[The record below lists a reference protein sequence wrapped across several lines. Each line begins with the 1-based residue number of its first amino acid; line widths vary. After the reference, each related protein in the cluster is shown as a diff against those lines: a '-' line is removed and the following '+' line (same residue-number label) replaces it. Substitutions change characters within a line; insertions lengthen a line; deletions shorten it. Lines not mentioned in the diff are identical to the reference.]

1 MDDNQTPNPS
11 SLRDDIDA
19 RLPAAAFLRY
29 EARADGWSAGRQ
41 AAFLAHLADNGVVED
56 AARCVGKHVSG
67 GYALRREARGYAFN
81 LGWEAAL
88 IIARRVVADN
98 LMAAAVK
105 GEESRW
111 VREDN
116 VTTYIRQ
123 NTKLSLAL
131 LDRVNPATSLAEVL
145 AVATRFDWF
154 LQLVGDGVAAESL
167 WELFFEDALAHNE
180 PEARARVR
188 ASLLLSDDSAGF
200 EDGGDGASDDADDD
214 DGQNELPPI
223 EYKSMDGP
231 PRGDD
236 DGQRLG
242 ERHQLR
248 RKGRHQRLCLLPVR
262 LQPPAVIGLS
272 QNHRH
277 RLGMQRRDQRIG
289 LAGEEG
295 EDLKGV
301 RRGTFPA
308 QGQRRL
314 LRQFSPAPHAGKC
327 RYRAVLYRKP
337 VLLSPCADLRLGK
350 AGEGHEAAL
359 FGLCQHRPPERAGK
373 IADVGDMLGHRRPG
387 PLSGQR
393 QGHAPDHIID

>member
-1 MDDNQTPNPS
+1 MDDNQTPKPS

-105 GEESRW
+105 GEQSRW

-154 LQLVGDGVAAESL
+154 LQLLGDGVTAESL

-188 ASLLLSDDSAGF
+188 GSLLLSDDSAGF
-200 EDGGDGASDDADDD
+200 ERTANGASDDD
-214 DGQNELPPI
+214 DGQNELSPI

-231 PRGDD
+231 PRRDD
-236 DGQRLG
+236 DGPRLG

-248 RKGRHQRLCLLPVR
+248 RKGRHQRLCLVPVGG
-262 LQPPAVIGLS
+262 QPPAVIGLG

-277 RLGMQRRDQRIG
+277 RLGMQRRDQGIG
-289 LAGEEG
+289 RAGQEG
-295 EDLKGV
+295 EDLKRV
-301 RRGTFPA
+301 WRFACPP

-314 LRQFSPAPHAGKC
+314 LRQFGPAPHAGK
-327 RYRAVLYRKP
+327 RRHRTVLYRKP
-337 VLLSPCADLRLGK
+337 VLFAACPQFRLGK
-350 AGEGHEAAL
+350 AGERHEAAL
-359 FGLCQHRPPERAGK
+359 FGLCQHRAPERAGK

-387 PLSGQR
+387 ALSGQR

>member
-1 MDDNQTPNPS
+1 MEHLDRTPNQS

-41 AAFLAHLADNGVVED
+41 AAFLSHLADNGVVED

-88 IIARRVVADN
+88 IIARRIVADN
-98 LMAAAVK
+98 LMAAAIK
-105 GEESRW
+105 GEQSRW

-116 VTTYIRQ
+116 VTIYIRQ
-123 NTKLSLAL
+123 NTKLSMTL
-131 LDRVNPATSLAEVL
+131 LDRVNPATSLAEVM

-154 LQLVGDGVAAESL
+154 LQLLGDGASAEEL
-167 WELFFEDALAHNE
+167 WDLFFEDALAHNE

-188 ASLLLSDDSAGF
+188 GSLLLSEDSAGF
-200 EDGGDGASDDADDD
+200 EGDGDGDSDDD
-214 DGQNELPPI
+214 DGANELSPI

-236 DGQRLG
+236 DGERSG

-248 RKGRHQRLCLLPVR
+248 RKGRHQRLCLVPVR
-262 LQPPAVIGLS
+262 GQPPAVIGLG
-272 QNHRH
+272 QDYRH
-277 RLGMQRRDQRIG
+277 CLGVERRDQGVG
-289 LAGEEG
+289 LAGQEG
-295 EDLKGV
+295 EDLKRV
-301 RRGTFPA
+301 RRGAFRP

-314 LRQFSPAPHAGKC
+314 FRQFGPAPHARK
-327 RYRAVLYRKP
+327 RRHRAVLNRKP
-337 VLLSPCADLRLGK
+337 MLFAARADLRLGK

-359 FGLCQHRPPERAGK
+359 LGLCQHRPPERAGK
-373 IADVGDMLGHRRPG
+373 IADVGDMLGHGRPG
-387 PLSGQR
+387 ALSGQR
-393 QGHAPDHIID
+393 QGHAPDHMVD

>member
-1 MDDNQTPNPS
+1 MDDNKTPNPS
-11 SLRDDIDA
+11 SLCDDSDA

-29 EARADGWSAGRQ
+29 ESRADGWSAGRQ
-41 AAFLAHLADNGVVED
+41 AAFLSHLADHGVVED
-56 AARCVGKHVSG
+56 AARSVGKHISG

-88 IIARRVVADN
+88 IIARRIVADN
-98 LMAAAVK
+98 LMAAAIK
-105 GEESRW
+105 GEQSRW

-123 NTKLSLAL
+123 NTKLSMTL
-131 LDRVNPATSLAEVL
+131 LDRVNPATTLPEVM

-154 LQLVGDGVAAESL
+154 LQLLGDGASAEEL
-167 WELFFEDALAHNE
+167 WDLFFEDALALNE

-188 ASLLLSDDSAGF
+188 GSLLLSEGSADF
-200 EDGGDGASDDADDD
+200 EEDGDGDPDDEDGA
-214 DGQNELPPI
+214 NELSPI

-231 PRGDD
+231 PRGND
-236 DGQRLG
+236 DGERSG

-248 RKGRHQRLCLLPVR
+248 RKGRDQRLCLLPICR
-262 LQPPAVIGLS
+262 QPPAVIGLG
-272 QNHRH
+272 QDYRH
-277 RLGMQRRDQRIG
+277 RLGMKRGDQRVG
-289 LAGEEG
+289 LAGQES
-295 EDLKGV
+295 EDLKSV
-301 RRGTFPA
+301 RRGACLP

-314 LRQFSPAPHAGKC
+314 FRQLGPAPHAGKC
-327 RYRAVLYRKP
+327 RHRAVLDRKP
-337 VLLSPCADLRLGK
+337 VLFAACADLRLGK

-373 IADVGDMLGHRRPG
+373 IADVGDMLGHRCPG

-393 QGHAPDHIID
+393 QGHAPSHDID